1 MLYQF
6 HELTRNLLAPWVHQA
21 QANAAFFS
29 QSGHWW
35 SAMPGAD
42 RLAAV
47 NELFHRIGKD
57 YQKPAWD
64 ITEVER
70 QGELL
75 PVAELVELEKPFC
88 RLMRFKRHS
97 NEPDTVAAIKAEP
110 TVLVV
115 APLSGHHA
123 TLLRD
128 TVRTLLQ
135 DHRVYVTDWVDARM
149 VPASAGNFSLEDYIA
164 YVREFITHLGAAE
177 LHVVSVCQPTVPVL
191 AAVSLMASAGETT
204 PRSLVMMGGP
214 IDARRSPTS
223 VNNLATRNP
232 LSWFE
237 TNLIHT
243 VPSNYPGG
251 GRRVYPGFLQHAG
264 FLSMNPSRHLM
275 SHWDFYTSLVQ
286 GDQEDAAAHRAFYD
300 EYNAVLDMPADY
312 YLDTIRIVFQQF
324 LLPRGQWF
332 IDGVRVDP
340 SAITQ
345 TALLSIE
352 GELDDIAGLGQT
364 EAAHDLC
371 TGIPAGRRAHQVIE
385 GAGHYGIFSGRRW
398 REQVYPLVRDF
409 IASSANDEV
418 ATRRRRKSATVTPLR
433 PRQRKAR

>member
-1 MLYQF
+1 MLYQL
-6 HELTRNLLAPWVHQA
+6 HEMTRNLLAPWVHQA
-21 QANAAFFS
+21 QANAAFLS
-29 QSGHWW
+29 SPGHWW

-42 RLAAV
+42 RMAAL

-64 ITEVER
+64 IDSVQVDGAEVGVSE
-70 QGELL
+70 E
-75 PVAELVELEKPFC
+75 VALGLPFC
-88 RLMRFKRHS
+88 RLLHFRRHGD
-97 NEPDTVAAIKAEP
+97 NAAHSRALASQP
-110 TVLVV
+110 VVLVV

-128 TVRTLLQ
+128 TVRTLLR
-135 DHRVYVTDWVDARM
+135 DHQVYVTDWVDARM
-149 VPASAGNFSLEDYIA
+149 VPARAGRFGLDDYVA
-164 YVREFITHLGAAE
+164 YVRRFIGRLGAE
-177 LHVVSVCQPTVPVL
+177 NLHVVSVCQPTVPVL
-191 AAVSLMASAGETT
+191 AAVSLMASAGEAT

-214 IDARRSPTS
+214 IDARRSPTA

-237 TNLIHT
+237 TNLIHP
-243 VPSNYPGG
+243 VPGNYPGA

-300 EYNAVLDMPADY
+300 EYNAVLDMPAEY

-324 LLPRGQWF
+324 LLPRGEWH
-332 IDGVRVDP
+332 IHGVRVDP
-340 SAITQ
+340 AAITR

-364 EAAHDLC
+364 EAVHELC
-371 TGIPAGRRAHQVIE
+371 TGVPAGRREHRVIA

-398 REQVYPLVRDF
+398 REQVYPQVRDF
-409 IASSANDEV
+409 IAAHHADEI
-418 ATRRRRKSATVTPLR
+418 APRRRRSASVTPLR
-433 PRQRKAR
+433 PRRAG

>member
-1 MLYQF
+1 MLYQW
-6 HELTRNLLAPWVHQA
+6 HEITRNLLAPWVHQA
-21 QANAAFFS
+21 QANAAFFAN
-29 QSGHWW
+29 SGHWW

-42 RLAAV
+42 RMAAM

-64 ITEVER
+64 LHEVLIDG
-70 QGELL
+70 QPV
-75 PVAELVELEKPFC
+75 PVAEREELSLPFC
-88 RLMRFKRHS
+88 RLINFKRHS
-97 NEPDTVAAIKAEP
+97 NDAAQVAAFKQQP
-110 TVLVV
+110 VVLVV

-128 TVRTLLQ
+128 TVRTLLR

-149 VPASAGNFSLEDYIA
+149 VAQGEGRFGLDDYIA
-164 YVREFITHLGAAE
+164 YVRRFITHLGAAD

-214 IDARRSPTS
+214 IDARRSPTA

-232 LSWFE
+232 LSWFQ
-237 TNLIHT
+237 TNLIHP
-243 VPSNYPGG
+243 VPGNYPGA
-251 GRRVYPGFLQHAG
+251 GRQVYPGFLQHAG
-264 FLSMNPSRHLM
+264 FLAMNPSRHLM

-286 GDQEDAAAHRAFYD
+286 GDLDDAAAHRSFYD
-300 EYNAVLDMPADY
+300 EYNAVLDMPAEY
-312 YLDTIRIVFQQF
+312 YLDTIKVVFQQF

-332 IDGVRVDP
+332 VDGQRVDP
-340 SAITQ
+340 AAITS

-364 EAAHDLC
+364 EAVHDLC
-371 TGIPAGRRAHQVIE
+371 TGVPAGRRQHIVVDD
-385 GAGHYGIFSGRRW
+385 AGHYGIFSGRRW
-398 REQVYPLVRDF
+398 RDQVYPQVRDF
-409 IASSANDEV
+409 IAAHHADQIAPRKRRASA
-418 ATRRRRKSATVTPLR
+418 SVTALR
-433 PRQRKAR
+433 PRKAG

>member
-1 MLYQF
+1 MLYQW
-6 HELTRNLLAPWVHQA
+6 HEMTRNLLAPWVHQA
-21 QANAAFFS
+21 QANAAFFANA
-29 QSGHWW
+29 GHWW
-35 SAMPGAD
+35 SSMPGAE
-42 RLAAV
+42 RMAAM

-64 ITEVER
+64 LHEVLIDG
-70 QGELL
+70 QPV
-75 PVAELVELEKPFC
+75 PVAEREELALPFC
-88 RLMRFKRHS
+88 RLINFKRHS
-97 NEPDTVAAIKAEP
+97 NDAAQVAAFKQQP
-110 TVLVV
+110 VVLVV

-128 TVRTLLQ
+128 TVRTLLR

-149 VPASAGNFSLEDYIA
+149 VPQAAGRFGLDDYIA
-164 YVREFITHLGAAE
+164 YVRQFIAHLGAAD

-214 IDARRSPTS
+214 IDARRSPTA

-232 LSWFE
+232 LSWFQ
-237 TNLIHT
+237 TNLIHP
-243 VPSNYPGG
+243 VPGNYPGA
-251 GRRVYPGFLQHAG
+251 GRQVYPGFLQHAG

-286 GDQEDAAAHRAFYD
+286 GDLDDAAAHRSFYD

-312 YLDTIRIVFQQF
+312 YLDTIKVVFQQF
-324 LLPRGQWF
+324 LLPRGQWVV
-332 IDGVRVDP
+332 DGQRVDP
-340 SAITQ
+340 AAITS

-364 EAAHDLC
+364 EAVHDLC
-371 TGIPAGRRAHQVIE
+371 TGVPAGRRQHIVVDD
-385 GAGHYGIFSGRRW
+385 AGHYGIFSGRRW
-398 REQVYPLVRDF
+398 RDHVYPQVRDF
-409 IASSANDEV
+409 IAAHHADQIAPRKRRASA
-418 ATRRRRKSATVTPLR
+418 SVTALR
-433 PRQRKAR
+433 PRKTG